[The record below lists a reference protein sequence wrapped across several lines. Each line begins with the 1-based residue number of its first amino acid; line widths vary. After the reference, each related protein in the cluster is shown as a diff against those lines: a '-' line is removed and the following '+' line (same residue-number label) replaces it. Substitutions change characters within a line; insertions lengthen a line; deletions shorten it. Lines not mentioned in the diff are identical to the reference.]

1 MSDSTLGKLLRK
13 SRSIRRG
20 RTGSVD
26 AAADRDADDSS
37 VGSVSA
43 SLSRSRRSSIRRSA
57 TSDVLGDSDDGPTSP
72 VVVYHVSADKEA
84 QDEDPSLTSCDSE
97 DTEFTATERP
107 AVISNHPS
115 QIGYLTTNNPL
126 IQSEYYQQGSQPSQ
140 GSVTTDHL
148 GEPDPFGSPNPVGL
162 APPSSQSS
170 RRSPSPVGRL
180 KGVFRSKKSSSKLSG
195 GGSGASSPERRPS
208 TAGPRLSSDITDAPK
223 LTDPPKTDLTTDS
236 DSDLKHAAVEERD
249 EQQKRGSA
257 ERFRRLSRGQTIVTS
272 TPPGT
277 PGASE
282 QGTPVIVNTPPT
294 PTDSTR
300 PKLPKLQSPPQST
313 VPAED
318 PGLGQRRG
326 RSGSASLVPSKLS
339 TIHSAPLTPT
349 PENGIPTPSNP
360 ASGFFGSVLSAA
372 QNAANTLTSTIQN
385 TNISPGVTKNRGLN
399 PAQSVQSSRVDDD
412 KFEVEPSVE
421 AATGKA
427 MESHEPAVKTL
438 GTGDLSLSHLGIE
451 PTARATT
458 PTKPSFP
465 EQIDV
470 NRSRSESAPAESTP
484 IKTSGE
490 VPWDDTQRP
499 QSVYQGSEAP
509 SHGDKTPP
517 PGSLHEEST
526 GIHRSGSIRSA
537 IGRHNRKRGSTNG
550 TGGTGGTGNTIG
562 AALASANAA
571 LSQPGNLSSA
581 PKLTGFAVASK
592 KRNRDFHVLF
602 KSVPDD
608 DYLIE
613 DYSCALQREILA
625 HGRLYVSEGHLC
637 FSSNILG
644 WVTTLVMSFD
654 EIVSVEKRSTALLF
668 KNGLMISTLH
678 AKHIFAS
685 FTSRDS
691 TYDLIVK
698 IWKLGH
704 PELQSSLNGVRL
716 DETGGDKTE
725 KVDAQSIVGNDQS
738 ASASADEDV
747 DEDESD
753 DGDDVY
759 DEDEDDDDVPEPSQI
774 ADPPLLESALEKSV
788 SRKPSGAVTA
798 SLPNDKPKDAP
809 AGAPSQDFPGP
820 ATHAP
825 TDCGDADAHYKK
837 IVGDDVIPAPL
848 GKVYDLMFG
857 PTAVTWMAKW
867 LTVDQKCTDLQ
878 SEDKKGLT
886 LDNRTR
892 NYTYIKPLSG
902 SIGPKQTKCIVSEN
916 LENLDLEKSVNILV
930 STQNPDVPS
939 GNVFSVKTKYCL
951 SWAENNATRVQI
963 NCIVEWTGKS
973 WLKGPIENGANE
985 GQTQYCKDLFAGLKA
1000 AVSSK
1005 ARQPLAAGA
1014 GKGKKKG
1021 KKGKAAAVSNVT
1033 SDTEDAPKAS
1043 SKQDW
1048 GILEPLHGILGPVVD
1063 IVKPILTGNVVYG
1076 LLVGLLVAA
1085 WFGFGFNPRPIARPY
1100 GSELGF
1106 YGYPDRLAAY
1116 EEMWRREESELWEWL
1131 EERVGMDRLNSGEM
1145 HTRKKVVEPRTM
1157 AEKLREE
1164 RMDESEVKEAIRIT
1178 EEKLEVLK
1186 SVVSKKA

>member
-1 MSDSTLGKLLRK
+1 M
-13 SRSIRRG
+13 
-20 RTGSVD
+20 
-26 AAADRDADDSS
+26 
-37 VGSVSA
+37 
-43 SLSRSRRSSIRRSA
+43 
-57 TSDVLGDSDDGPTSP
+57 
-72 VVVYHVSADKEA
+72 
-84 QDEDPSLTSCDSE
+84 
-97 DTEFTATERP
+97 
-107 AVISNHPS
+107 ISNHPS

-126 IQSEYYQQGSQPSQ
+126 IQSEYYQQGSQPSE

-294 PTDSTR
+294 PTDSTK

-399 PAQSVQSSRVDDD
+399 PAHSVQSSRVDDD

-499 QSVYQGSEAP
+499 QSVYQGSEPP

-759 DEDEDDDDVPEPSQI
+759 DEDEDDDDVPESSQI

-798 SLPNDKPKDAP
+798 NLPNDKPKDAP

-820 ATHAP
+820 ATHAA

-916 LENLDLEKSVNILV
+916 LENLDLEKSVNVLV

-973 WLKGPIENGANE
+973 WLKGKANPHAE
-985 GQTQYCKDLFAGLKA
+985 A
-1000 AVSSK
+1000 
-1005 ARQPLAAGA
+1005 
-1014 GKGKKKG
+1014 
-1021 KKGKAAAVSNVT
+1021 
-1033 SDTEDAPKAS
+1033 
-1043 SKQDW
+1043 
-1048 GILEPLHGILGPVVD
+1048 
-1063 IVKPILTGNVVYG
+1063 
-1076 LLVGLLVAA
+1076 
-1085 WFGFGFNPRPIARPY
+1085 
-1100 GSELGF
+1100 
-1106 YGYPDRLAAY
+1106 
-1116 EEMWRREESELWEWL
+1116 LWSW
-1131 EERVGMDRLNSGEM
+1131 
-1145 HTRKKVVEPRTM
+1145 TT
-1157 AEKLREE
+1157 
-1164 RMDESEVKEAIRIT
+1164 
-1178 EEKLEVLK
+1178 
-1186 SVVSKKA
+1186 

>member
-1 MSDSTLGKLLRK
+1 M
-13 SRSIRRG
+13 
-20 RTGSVD
+20 
-26 AAADRDADDSS
+26 
-37 VGSVSA
+37 
-43 SLSRSRRSSIRRSA
+43 
-57 TSDVLGDSDDGPTSP
+57 
-72 VVVYHVSADKEA
+72 
-84 QDEDPSLTSCDSE
+84 
-97 DTEFTATERP
+97 
-107 AVISNHPS
+107 
-115 QIGYLTTNNPL
+115 
-126 IQSEYYQQGSQPSQ
+126 
-140 GSVTTDHL
+140 
-148 GEPDPFGSPNPVGL
+148 
-162 APPSSQSS
+162 
-170 RRSPSPVGRL
+170 GRL

-208 TAGPRLSSDITDAPK
+208 TAGARLSSDIADAPK
-223 LTDPPKTDLTTDS
+223 LTDPSKTDLTTDS
-236 DSDLKHAAVEERD
+236 DSDLKNAVVEART
-249 EQQKRGSA
+249 EQQTRGSA
-257 ERFRRLSRGQTIVTS
+257 ERFRRLSRGQTVVTS

-294 PTDSTR
+294 PTDSSR
-300 PKLPKLQSPPQST
+300 PKLPKIQSPQQNNSPT
-313 VPAED
+313 ED
-318 PGLGQRRG
+318 TTLSQRRG

-339 TIHSAPLTPT
+339 TIYSAPLTPT
-349 PENGIPTPSNP
+349 PENGIPTPANP

-399 PAQSVQSSRVDDD
+399 STQSQQSIQVEDD
-412 KFEVEPSVE
+412 KVEVEPSVE
-421 AATGKA
+421 ASVGKA

-451 PTARATT
+451 PTIRSTT
-458 PTKPSFP
+458 PTKPNFP
-465 EQIDV
+465 DQIDV
-470 NRSRSESAPAESTP
+470 NRSRSESAPAEATP
-484 IKTSGE
+484 VKTSGE

-499 QSVYQGSEAP
+499 QSVYQGSEPP

-517 PGSLHEEST
+517 PASLHEDST

-550 TGGTGGTGNTIG
+550 TGGTGNTIG

-571 LSQPGNLSSA
+571 LSQPGSVSNA

-592 KRNRDFHVLF
+592 KRNRDFHALF

-725 KVDAQSIVGNDQS
+725 KVDAQSIIGGDHS
-738 ASASADEDV
+738 ASVSADEDGDGDG

-753 DGDDVY
+753 DGEDVY
-759 DEDEDDDDVPEPSQI
+759 DEDEDDDDLPAPSQV

-857 PTAVTWMAKW
+857 PTAVTWMSKW

-916 LENLDLEKSVNILV
+916 LESLDLEKSVNILV
-930 STQNPDVPS
+930 TTQNPDVPS
-939 GNVFSVKTKYCL
+939 GNIFSVKTKYCL

-973 WLKGPIENGANE
+973 WLKGKESSIQKLCALRSVKLTEN
-985 GQTQYCKDLFAGLKA
+985 
-1000 AVSSK
+1000 
-1005 ARQPLAAGA
+1005 
-1014 GKGKKKG
+1014 
-1021 KKGKAAAVSNVT
+1021 
-1033 SDTEDAPKAS
+1033 
-1043 SKQDW
+1043 
-1048 GILEPLHGILGPVVD
+1048 
-1063 IVKPILTGNVVYG
+1063 
-1076 LLVGLLVAA
+1076 
-1085 WFGFGFNPRPIARPY
+1085 RP
-1100 GSELGF
+1100 
-1106 YGYPDRLAAY
+1106 
-1116 EEMWRREESELWEWL
+1116 
-1131 EERVGMDRLNSGEM
+1131 
-1145 HTRKKVVEPRTM
+1145 H
-1157 AEKLREE
+1157 
-1164 RMDESEVKEAIRIT
+1164 
-1178 EEKLEVLK
+1178 
-1186 SVVSKKA
+1186 

>member
-1 MSDSTLGKLLRK
+1 MSDITLGKLLRK
-13 SRSIRRG
+13 SRSLRRG
-20 RTGSVD
+20 RAGSVIEE
-26 AAADRDADDSS
+26 AERDADSS
-37 VGSVSA
+37 SIGSGSATVS
-43 SLSRSRRSSIRRSA
+43 LPRGWSRRSSIRRSH
-57 TSDVLGDSDDGPTSP
+57 TSDVLGDSLADDL
-72 VVVYHVSADKEA
+72 ADSNESM
-84 QDEDPSLTSCDSE
+84 DEDPSLTSCDSE
-97 DTEFTATERP
+97 DLEVLSATERP

-140 GSVTTDHL
+140 GSVTTERL
-148 GEPDPFGSPNPVGL
+148 GEPDPFGSQNSVGL
-162 APPSSQSS
+162 APPASQSS

-208 TAGPRLSSDITDAPK
+208 TAGPRLSSDTTAGHK
-223 LTDPPKTDLTTDS
+223 LTDPPKTHLTTDS
-236 DSDLKHAAVEERD
+236 DPDAKNVAIEEPT
-249 EQQKRGSA
+249 EQQRTGSS
-257 ERFRRLSRGQTIVTS
+257 ERFRRLSKGQSIVTS

-294 PTDSTR
+294 PTDSTKH
-300 PKLPKLQSPPQST
+300 KLPKLQSPQQDTAP
-313 VPAED
+313 VDEPA
-318 PGLGQRRG
+318 LSQRRG

-385 TNISPGVTKNRGLN
+385 TSISPGVTKNRGLS
-399 PAQSVQSSRVDDD
+399 PAQSVQSSRVEDD
-412 KFEVEPSVE
+412 KVEVEPSVE
-421 AATGKA
+421 ASSNRA

-451 PTARATT
+451 PAARSTT
-458 PTKPSFP
+458 PTKPNFP

-470 NRSRSESAPAESTP
+470 NRSRSESAPAETTP
-484 IKTSGE
+484 IKPNGD
-490 VPWDDTQRP
+490 VPWDDLQRP
-499 QSVYQGSEAP
+499 QSVHQGSEPP

-517 PGSLHEEST
+517 PGSLHEESS

-550 TGGTGGTGNTIG
+550 TGGTGNTIG

-571 LSQPGNLSSA
+571 LSQPGTVPGA

-592 KRNRDFHVLF
+592 KRNRDFHALF

-644 WVTTLVMSFD
+644 WVTTLVMGFD

-725 KVDAQSIVGNDQS
+725 KVDAQSIVGNNQS

-747 DEDESD
+747 DGDEDESD
-753 DGDDVY
+753 EDEDVY
-759 DEDEDDDDVPEPSQI
+759 DEDEDDDDILPPSQT
-774 ADPPLLESALEKSV
+774 ADPPLLDSALEKSV

-798 SLPNDKPKDAP
+798 SVPNEKPKDAP
-809 AGAPSQDFPGP
+809 AGTPGQDYPGP

-837 IVGDDVIPAPL
+837 IVGDDIIPAPL

-878 SEDKKGLT
+878 VEDKKGLT

-916 LENLDLEKSVNILV
+916 LENFDLEKSVNILV

-963 NCIVEWTGKS
+963 NCVVEWTGKS

-1005 ARQPLAAGA
+1005 ARQPLAAGG

-1021 KKGKAAAVSNVT
+1021 KKGKAAAVSNVA
-1033 SDTEDAPKAS
+1033 SDTEEPTKGS

-1063 IVKPILTGNVVYG
+1063 IVGPILTGNVVYG

-1085 WFGFGFNPRPIARPY
+1085 WFGFGFNPRPLTRPY

-1131 EERVGMDRLNSGEM
+1131 EERVGMDRLNSGEIY
-1145 HTRKKVVEPRTM
+1145 TRKKVVEPRTM
-1157 AEKLREE
+1157 AEKLRED
-1164 RMDESEVKEAIRIT
+1164 RMDESEVREAIRIT

-1186 SVVSKKA
+1186 SVVSKKD